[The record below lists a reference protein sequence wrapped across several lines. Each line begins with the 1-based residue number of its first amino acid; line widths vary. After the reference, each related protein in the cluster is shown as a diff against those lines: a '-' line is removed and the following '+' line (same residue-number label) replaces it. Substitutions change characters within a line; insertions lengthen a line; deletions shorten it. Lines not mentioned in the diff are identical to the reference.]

1 MKQIKFIY
9 ILYISLLLFCIIYSV
24 KSEWYEFG
32 FKKDPPKSRFGHC
45 MVPFIYDNRQQT
57 NTDSDDDG
65 KFEPIPFNNSFW
77 IYGGSYSYTPE
88 LVKPPLLVINNTAG
102 DFYEQSFNDFSPD
115 TVWGHSCDSQY
126 IFNSSTKEIYIFGG
140 SKDIY
145 TANQISGELWRFNRL
160 NQKWSLLSNYQPP
173 YDNTTKSSNSDSN
186 TSSSSSTGL
195 TTITGSSSGTNSNIK
210 LKELY
215 PYPRT
220 LHSSTMNQTTLFIF
234 GGIGFEEYNDN
245 STKKIFNDLWMF
257 DIKNNSWH
265 QYEIPSSDSYYP
277 TPRYGHKMV
286 LIGTSI
292 YLFGGLKTLTS
303 SIPTGELWVFDTVTM
318 QWSYL
323 NSGPEGSERA
333 YHTMIPES
341 RKDKGFFV
349 YGGENGG
356 DGSGTP
362 LQDLWA
368 YDIASQTWRSIS
380 YSFKSPSLKFSATAV
395 SDEINGF
402 ILYGGGGEFT
412 GEFWGF
418 GLGCSCNNR
427 GGCSYGVCG
436 CFSGYFGEFCEYS
449 IDGPLLLGLGLAV
462 SVPILCFG
470 WCVLRCIAL
479 PIRIKV
485 LTLLI
490 IVMSFSLFASLKSCL
505 ACWLPVAILG
515 LITGTGGLLGI
526 LKFKNPKIILYFTI
540 SVFVTI
546 GANVYGIV
554 SFLPSC
560 MMGNCRNDSP
570 DKLWLPKYAV
580 IMDFVHLAFLIL
592 VLPLNLKLYRQ
603 RKYIGRLN
611 ANPSSGGSSG
621 SSIFPIGNSSSLSVL
636 IKKITDIDESN
647 PTAAAVGALGSSG
660 SMSDKKE
667 SNHQRALNYLQKEH
681 QLRIE
686 LSKIRVSKQILES
699 TRINV
704 NRAQVLE
711 DSYFQLSSLPAEQL
725 LHNIHISFIGEEG
738 IDMGGLR
745 NEWFSLLFKQIF
757 DPLYGLF
764 VTNSNYTLSINP
776 NSNIQSDHLSYF
788 SFAGKMVGRAIIDG
802 IHLEHRFSRTI
813 YKTILGQP
821 ACIDDLIY
829 VDPLY
834 HKSLMWILDNDV
846 NEMEEV
852 TFSTTVDNF
861 GEKVL
866 IDLKPG
872 GRDIL
877 VTEENKSEFV
887 QLISEWRFK
896 RDISDQCF
904 HFTMGFRE
912 IIPPHLLSQFNEC
925 ELELLIC
932 GLVEINVN
940 DWKLNTVYRGYT
952 STSSVIEWFWQTVE
966 EMEMEDRIRLLQFTT
981 GNARLPPN
989 GFQGLVCAEVTIKF
1003 QIHKS
1008 FNPDNQ
1014 LPIARTCFNRL
1025 DLPNYDSKESLKN
1038 AIQLAI
1044 HEGLPYFGLN

>member
-1 MKQIKFIY
+1 
-9 ILYISLLLFCIIYSV
+9 
-24 KSEWYEFG
+24 
-32 FKKDPPKSRFGHC
+32 
-45 MVPFIYDNRQQT
+45 MVPFVYDAKQQT
-57 NTDSDDDG
+57 TDSGAETFDG
-65 KFEPIPFNNSFW
+65 DSDSGRFEPVPFNNSFW
-77 IYGGSYSYTPE
+77 IYGGSYSYTPVE
-88 LVKPPLLVINNTAG
+88 LVNPPLLVINNTG
-102 DFYEQSFNDFSPD
+102 GEFYEQRFNGFYPD

-126 IFNSSTKEIYIFGG
+126 RFNSSAQDIYMFGG
-140 SKDIY
+140 SKDTY
-145 TANQISGELWRFNRL
+145 TANTVSGELWRFNRL
-160 NQKWSLLSNYQPP
+160 HQKWSLLSNYQPP
-173 YDNTTKSSNSDSN
+173 YNNSNSNNSN
-186 TSSSSSTGL
+186 NTNTGSSSSSNMY
-195 TTITGSSSGTNSNIK
+195 NSNS

-215 PYPRT
+215 PFPRT
-220 LHSSTMNQTTLFIF
+220 LHSSTINETTLFIF
-234 GGIGFEEYNDN
+234 GGIGLKEYND
-245 STKKIFNDLWMF
+245 SSSSKRLFNDLWMYN
-257 DIKNNSWH
+257 IKENSWFLFEPKSLSDP
-265 QYEIPSSDSYYP
+265 YPSG
-277 TPRYGHKMV
+277 RFGHTMV
-286 LIGTSI
+286 LLEHML
-292 YLFGGLKTLTS
+292 YVFGGLKTPD
-303 SIPTGELWVFDTVTM
+303 SIMATNELWAFDTLSM
-318 QWSYL
+318 QWTFVDY
-323 NSGPEGSERA
+323 GPDGSQRA

-341 RKDKGFFV
+341 RKDRGFFV
-349 YGGENGG
+349 YGGWDFIEAK
-356 DGSGTP
+356 
-362 LQDLWA
+362 QDLWS
-368 YDIASQTWRSIS
+368 YDVASLAWKQIK
-380 YSFKSPSLKFSATAV
+380 YSFQSPLLKFSATAI

-402 ILYGGGGEFT
+402 ILYGGGGES
-412 GEFWGF
+412 GQFWGY

-427 GGCSYGVCG
+427 GGCSYGACS
-436 CFSGYFGEFCEYS
+436 CFSGYFGEHCEFS
-449 IDGPLLLGLGLAV
+449 IDGPILLGLGLAI

-515 LITGTGGLLGI
+515 LISGLGGLLGI
-526 LKFKNPKIILYFTI
+526 FKFKGAKIILYFTI
-540 SVFVTI
+540 SVFLTI

-570 DKLWLPKYAV
+570 EKLWLPKYAV

-603 RKYIGRLN
+603 RKYIDRLN
-611 ANPSSGGSSG
+611 NNPSSG
-621 SSIFPIGNSSSLSVL
+621 SIFPTGNSTSLTVL
-636 IKKITDIDESN
+636 VKKIADIDE
-647 PTAAAVGALGSSG
+647 AGSSSG
-660 SMSDKKE
+660 DKKSE
-667 SNHQRALNYLQKEH
+667 SSHQKALNYLQKEH
-681 QLRIE
+681 QLRVE
-686 LSKIRVSKQILES
+686 LSKIRVAKQSLES

-704 NRAQVLE
+704 NRAQVME
-711 DSYFQLSSLPAEQL
+711 DSYFQLAALPSEQL
-725 LHNIHISFIGEEG
+725 LHNIHISFIGEDG

-776 NSNIQSDHLSYF
+776 SSNIQSDHLSYF

-834 HKSLMWILDNDV
+834 HKSLMWILENDV

-861 GEKVL
+861 GEAIL

-877 VTEENKSEFV
+877 VTEENKNEFV

-932 GLVEINVN
+932 GLVEINVT
-940 DWKLNTVYRGYT
+940 DWKLNTMYRGYT
-952 STSSVIEWFWQTVE
+952 STSSVIEWFWEIVE
-966 EMEMEDRIRLLQFTT
+966 EMEMEDRIRLLQFST
-981 GNARLPPN
+981 GNARLPPT
-989 GFQGLVCAEVTIKF
+989 GFQGLVCAESTIKF

-1038 AIQLAI
+1038 ALQLAI